1 MKRVLIAGLALAALV
16 AFSSTASAQ
25 DKEKGAKV
33 FADRGCSM
41 CHSIAGKGNAKGPLD
56 DVGSKLSAT
65 EIRSWITDPAGNAA
79 KAKAER
85 KPPMAAM
92 QAKFKDLP
100 KDDLDNLVAYLSSL
114 KK

>member
-1 MKRVLIAGLALAALV
+1 MKNVLIGSLMVVALAA
-16 AFSSTASAQ
+16 FGSSANAQ
-25 DKEKGAKV
+25 DKDKGAKV
-33 FADRGCSM
+33 FAASGCPM
-41 CHSIAGKGNAKGPLD
+41 CHSIAGKGNVKGPLD

-65 EIRSWITDPAGNAA
+65 EIRGWITDPAGSAE

-85 KPPMAAM
+85 KPPMATM
-92 QAKFKDLP
+92 QAKFKSLS